1 MGHDYA
7 QFVVTAFIS
16 SEREGWGEVG
26 GTHQDEDP
34 RGLGPK

>member
-16 SEREGWGEVG
+16 SERGWGGVG